1 MAKKKPTLNLRY
13 YNHETDDDLPYVGQL
28 KLDKKTGYIYDEDG
42 DVVDEDTLAGFMEGD
57 GKGDD
62 DDE

>member
-1 MAKKKPTLNLRY
+1 MKLNMRY
-13 YNHETDDDLPYVGQL
+13 YNVEVNDDLTYTGTL
-28 KLDKKTGYIYDEDG
+28 NLDKKTGLVYDEDG
-42 DVVDEDTLAGFMEGD
+42 DVVDKETAAAFCGED

>member
-1 MAKKKPTLNLRY
+1 MCLSSKENRSSGL
-13 YNHETDDDLPYVGQL
+13 V
-28 KLDKKTGYIYDEDG
+28 YDEDG
-42 DVVDEDTLAGFMEGD
+42 DVVDKETAAAFCGED